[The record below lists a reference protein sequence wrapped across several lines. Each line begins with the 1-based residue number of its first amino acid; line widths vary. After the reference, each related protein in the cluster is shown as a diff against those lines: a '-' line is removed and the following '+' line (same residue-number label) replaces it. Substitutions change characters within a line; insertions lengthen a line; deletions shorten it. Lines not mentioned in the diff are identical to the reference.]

1 MAGTQQALQDT
12 EGHTALCPLLN
23 EIMKAANGGMPF
35 IAIAMA
41 VALPDICASLAS
53 EHGRTSPDKYRKW
66 CADNLGDLAFVTPDD
81 LYSMRCGVL
90 HNGRFGDLKH
100 NVARVIFALPAV
112 NGQADVFVDCQMRDA
127 YFYSVVEFCKKITT
141 TVHSWM
147 HANKDDANI
156 QKNLPSLM
164 QYRVNGFPP
173 YIVGATVLA

>member
-1 MAGTQQALQDT
+1 MVATPQRLQSAET
-12 EGHTALCPLLN
+12 HSALCPLLN

-53 EHGRTSPDKYRKW
+53 EDGRTSPDKYKKW
-66 CADNLGDLAFVTPDD
+66 CADNLGDLTFVTADD

-100 NVARVIFALPAV
+100 NVARVIFALPPV
-112 NGQADVFVDCQMRDA
+112 NGQASVFVDCHMRDA

-147 HANKDDANI
+147 NTNKDDANI
-156 QKNLPSLM
+156 RRNLPNLM
-164 QYRVNGFPP
+164 QYRENGFPP